1 MLTRADCLLS
11 VLQTP
16 VAKEVLKMHR
26 ALAPVAPTPARR
38 RTQAERTALSDRLM
52 FEAAMLL
59 IVEKGTQ
66 NTLKEIG
73 ERAGYS
79 RGLASNRFGSKEALF
94 NQLVLSF
101 NDKWASELRRF
112 VGDKSGFAAFTAA
125 LEAVEYFLLNHTVE
139 MQALY
144 ILWYESI
151 SSHTA
156 VRRRLAANHL
166 AYRRDSERWVR
177 QGIEEGTI
185 RPSIDP
191 VCFAVEF
198 NAFIFGLVYQWLVNP
213 GSINLHAVFSHYKR
227 TTLETL
233 AERRN

>member
-1 MLTRADCLLS
+1 MS
-11 VLQTP
+11 VLQNP
-16 VAKEVLKMHR
+16 IAKKVQEMQSG
-26 ALAPVAPTPARR
+26 LAAHAPPNPQR
-38 RTQAERTALSDRLM
+38 RTQAERTALSDARM
-52 FEAAMLL
+52 FETAMLL

-66 NTLKEIG
+66 NTTLKEIG

-94 NQLVLSF
+94 NQLVLGF
-101 NDKWASELRRF
+101 NDKWANELRRF
-112 VGDKSGFAAFTAA
+112 VGEKSGLSAFMAA
-125 LEAVEYFLLNHTVE
+125 LEAVEYFLLNHSVE

-198 NAFIFGLVYQWLVNP
+198 NAFIFGLVYQWLINP
-213 GSINLHAVFSHYKR
+213 SSINLQAVFSHYKR
-227 TTLETL
+227 TTLEIL
-233 AERRN
+233 AERRT

>member
-1 MLTRADCLLS
+1 
-11 VLQTP
+11 
-16 VAKEVLKMHR
+16 MHR
-26 ALAPVAPTPARR
+26 AAVTRESQIPRR
-38 RTQAERTALSDRLM
+38 RTQAERTALSDARM
-52 FEAAMLL
+52 FEAAMQL

-66 NTLKEIG
+66 NTTLKEVG

-94 NQLVLSF
+94 NQMVLGF

-112 VGDKSGFAAFTAA
+112 VGNKSGLAAFMAA
-125 LEAVEYFLLNHTVE
+125 LEAVEYFLLDHTIE

-213 GSINLHAVFSHYKR
+213 TSINLHAVFSHYRR

-233 AERRN
+233 AERRI

>member
-1 MLTRADCLLS
+1 MQS
-11 VLQTP
+11 G
-16 VAKEVLKMHR
+16 
-26 ALAPVAPTPARR
+26 LAAHAPPNPQR
-38 RTQAERTALSDRLM
+38 RTQAERTALSDARM
-52 FEAAMLL
+52 FETAMLL

-66 NTLKEIG
+66 NTTLKEIG

-94 NQLVLSF
+94 NQLVLGF
-101 NDKWASELRRF
+101 NDKWANELRRF
-112 VGDKSGFAAFTAA
+112 VGEKSGLSAFMAA
-125 LEAVEYFLLNHTVE
+125 LEAVEYFLLNHSVE

-191 VCFAVEF
+191 VCFAMEF
-198 NAFIFGLVYQWLVNP
+198 NAFIFGLVYQWLINP
-213 GSINLHAVFSHYKR
+213 SSINLQAIFSHYKR

>member
-1 MLTRADCLLS
+1 
-11 VLQTP
+11 
-16 VAKEVLKMHR
+16 MHR
-26 ALAPVAPTPARR
+26 AAVTLEPQIPRR
-38 RTQAERTALSDRLM
+38 RTQAERTALSDARM
-52 FEAAMLL
+52 FEAAMQL

-66 NTLKEIG
+66 NTTLKEVG

-94 NQLVLSF
+94 NQMVLGF

-112 VGDKSGFAAFTAA
+112 VGNKSGLAAFMAA
-125 LEAVEYFLLNHTVE
+125 LEAVEYFLLDHTIE

-213 GSINLHAVFSHYKR
+213 TSINLHAVFSHYRR

-233 AERRN
+233 AERRI

>member
-1 MLTRADCLLS
+1 
-11 VLQTP
+11 
-16 VAKEVLKMHR
+16 MHR
-26 ALAPVAPTPARR
+26 DVASHAPANPRR
-38 RTQAERTALSDRLM
+38 RTQAERTALSDARM
-52 FEAAMLL
+52 FEAAMQL
-59 IVEKGTQ
+59 IVEKGMQKT
-66 NTLKEIG
+66 TLKEIG

-94 NQLVLSF
+94 NQLVHRF
-101 NDKWASELRRF
+101 NDTWASELGRF
-112 VGDKSGFAAFTAA
+112 VRDKSGLAAITAA

-191 VCFAVEF
+191 ACFAMEF
-198 NAFIFGLVYQWLVNP
+198 NAFIFGLIYQWLVKSS
-213 GSINLHAVFSHYKR
+213 SINLQAVFSHYKR

>member
-1 MLTRADCLLS
+1 MQS
-11 VLQTP
+11 G
-16 VAKEVLKMHR
+16 
-26 ALAPVAPTPARR
+26 LAAHAPPNPQR
-38 RTQAERTALSDRLM
+38 RTQAERTALSDARM
-52 FEAAMLL
+52 FETAMLL

-66 NTLKEIG
+66 NTTLKEIG

-94 NQLVLSF
+94 NQLVLGF
-101 NDKWASELRRF
+101 NDKWANELRRF
-112 VGDKSGFAAFTAA
+112 VGEKSGLSAFMAA
-125 LEAVEYFLLNHTVE
+125 LEAVEYFLLNHSVE

-198 NAFIFGLVYQWLVNP
+198 NAFIFGLVYQWLINP
-213 GSINLHAVFSHYKR
+213 SSINLQAVFSHYKR
-227 TTLETL
+227 TTLEIL
-233 AERRN
+233 AERRT

>member
-1 MLTRADCLLS
+1 VS
-11 VLQTP
+11 QNP
-16 VAKEVLKMHR
+16 IAKKAQEMHG
-26 ALAPVAPTPARR
+26 ALAAHVPPSPRR
-38 RTQAERTALSDRLM
+38 RTQAERTALSDGRM
-52 FEAAMLL
+52 FETAMLL

-66 NTLKEIG
+66 NTTLKEIG

-94 NQLVLSF
+94 NQLVLGF
-101 NDKWASELRRF
+101 NDKWANELRRF
-112 VGDKSGFAAFTAA
+112 VGQKSGLAAFSAG
-125 LEAVEYFLLNHTVE
+125 LEAVEYFLLNHTVD

-213 GSINLHAVFSHYKR
+213 SSINLQAVFSHYKR

>member
-1 MLTRADCLLS
+1 MSQNL
-11 VLQTP
+11 
-16 VAKEVLKMHR
+16 VAKKAQEMHSG
-26 ALAPVAPTPARR
+26 LAAHAPPSPRR
-38 RTQAERTALSDRLM
+38 RTQAERTALSDARM

-66 NTLKEIG
+66 NTTLKEIG

-94 NQLVLSF
+94 NQLVLGF

-112 VGDKSGFAAFTAA
+112 VGEKSGLSAFTAA
-125 LEAVEYFLLNHTVE
+125 LEAVEYFLLNHSVE

-191 VCFAVEF
+191 VCFAMEF
-198 NAFIFGLVYQWLVNP
+198 NAFIFGLVYQWLINP
-213 GSINLHAVFSHYKR
+213 SSINLQAIFSHYKR

-233 AERRN
+233 AERRT